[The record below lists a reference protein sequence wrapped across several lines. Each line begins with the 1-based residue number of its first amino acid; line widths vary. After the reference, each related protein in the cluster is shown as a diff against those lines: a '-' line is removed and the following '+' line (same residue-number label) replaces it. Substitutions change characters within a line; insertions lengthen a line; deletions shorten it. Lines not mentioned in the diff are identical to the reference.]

1 MRCSWNCCADVFWLY
16 DATGRNAVSTK
27 LHEVAHVNMTES
39 KTKGVSD
46 PDVMRRLEGV
56 VDLRSDTVTQPTA
69 EMRRAM
75 AEAKVRDDV
84 YGEDPT
90 VNHLERRASEMFE
103 KEAALFVP
111 TGCMGNL
118 IAIKVW
124 THHGDEVICEERGH
138 VNLYELASMSAV
150 AGCMPRV
157 TRGEDGI
164 LTWKQIEASIR
175 PKIYYDS
182 PTTLVCLENTHNM
195 AGGMVYP
202 TAQVEDI
209 CDHAHAAG
217 LKVHLDGARIFN
229 AATALGDNVAQM
241 TRKVDS
247 VMFCLSKGLGAPV
260 GSMIAGTKAFIEKAR
275 VYRKMFGGGMRQA
288 GVIAAAGLL
297 ALEKCPAR
305 LHIDQEN
312 ARRLA
317 EGIAAIPGL
326 TIDPKKVRSNIVIFD
341 CSKTGK
347 TGAELCDALHPFGVW
362 AQDTGLRSV
371 RVVTHCD
378 VDRAGIERAIVVL
391 QDVVAKTQKAGA

>member
-1 MRCSWNCCADVFWLY
+1 MSY
-16 DATGRNAVSTK
+16 T
-27 LHEVAHVNMTES
+27 VA
-39 KTKGVSD
+39 KGNQRVD
-46 PDVMRRLEGV
+46 PDQVEEAGKIPAGI
-56 VDLRSDTVTQPTA
+56 VDLRSDTVTRPTA

-75 AEAKVRDDV
+75 AEAEVGDDV

-90 VNHLERRASEMFE
+90 VNRLERRAAEIFG

-118 IAIKVW
+118 VAIKVW
-124 THHGDEVICEERGH
+124 THHGNEVICEERSH
-138 VNLYELASMSAV
+138 VNLYELASMSAI

-157 TRGEDGI
+157 ARGEDGI
-164 LTWKQIEASIR
+164 LTWKEIEAVIR

-182 PTTLVCLENTHNM
+182 QTALICLENTVNM
-195 AGGMVYP
+195 WGGTVYP
-202 TAQVEDI
+202 TLQVEDI

-229 AATALGDNVAQM
+229 AATALGENVAQM

-260 GSMIAGTKAFIEKAR
+260 GSMVVGSKAFIEKGR
-275 VYRKMFGGGMRQA
+275 ICRKMFGGGMRQA

-297 ALEKCPAR
+297 ALEKSPGR
-305 LHIDQEN
+305 LHVDHEN
-312 ARRLA
+312 AKRLA
-317 EGIAAIPGL
+317 EGIAEIPGL
-326 TIDPKKVRSNIVIFD
+326 KIDPKKVRSNIVIFD

-347 TGAELCDALHPFGVW
+347 TAVELCDAVHPHGVW
-362 AQDTGLRSV
+362 AQDTTVYSV

-378 VDRAGIERAIVVL
+378 VDRAGIERALTVFKE
-391 QDVVAKTQKAGA
+391 VVAKTQKAGA